1 MDAFFGMHFNARAV
15 FLIILPFVMFWIL
28 LLVGASELS
37 LRAML
42 TCIGI
47 WLFLVLLAVVFVL
60 IGASGG
66 LVFCILAGVQAVF
79 DVVLILMTFGGDIRL
94 N

>member
-1 MDAFFGMHFNARAV
+1 MDTFVGMHFHAHMII
-15 FLIILPFVMFWIL
+15 LILPFLMFWIL

-37 LRAML
+37 LRAIL

-47 WLFLVLLAVVFVL
+47 WLFLVLLAVIFMLVG
-60 IGASGG
+60 ISGG

>member
-1 MDAFFGMHFNARAV
+1 MDTFIGMHFDINV
-15 FLIILPFVMFWIL
+15 VILILPFLMFWIL
-28 LLVGASELS
+28 LMVGASELS

-47 WLFLVLLAVVFVL
+47 WLFLVLLSVIFVL
-60 IGASGG
+60 IGTSGG
-66 LVFCILAGVQAVF
+66 LVFCILAGIQALF

-94 N
+94 S

>member
-1 MDAFFGMHFNARAV
+1 MDTFVDMHFDMNV
-15 FLIILPFVMFWIL
+15 IILILPFLMFWIL

-47 WLFLVLLAVVFVL
+47 WLFLVLLAAIFMLV
-60 IGASGG
+60 GTSGG
-66 LVFCILAGVQAVF
+66 LVFCVLAGIQAVF

>member
-1 MDAFFGMHFNARAV
+1 MDIFVSMHLDV
-15 FLIILPFVMFWIL
+15 HVIILILPFLMFWIL

-47 WLFLVLLAVVFVL
+47 WLFLVLLAAIFIL
-60 IGASGG
+60 IGTSGG
-66 LVFCILAGVQAVF
+66 LVFCILAGIQALF

-94 N
+94 R

>member
-1 MDAFFGMHFNARAV
+1 MDTFIGMHFDINV
-15 FLIILPFVMFWIL
+15 VILILPFLMFWIL
-28 LLVGASELS
+28 LMVGASELS

-47 WLFLVLLAVVFVL
+47 WLFLVLLAAIFIL
-60 IGASGG
+60 IGTPGG
-66 LVFCILAGVQAVF
+66 LVFCILAGIQALF

-94 N
+94 S

>member
-1 MDAFFGMHFNARAV
+1 MDTFIDMHFDVNV
-15 FLIILPFVMFWIL
+15 IILILPFVIFWVL

-37 LRAML
+37 LRAIL

-47 WLFLVLLAVVFVL
+47 WLFLVLLAAIFML
-60 IGASGG
+60 IGTSGG
-66 LVFCILAGVQAVF
+66 LVFCVLAGIQAVF
-79 DVVLILMTFGGDIRL
+79 DVVLILMTFGGDIKL

>member
-1 MDAFFGMHFNARAV
+1 MDTFVDIHFGRHVAI
-15 FLIILPFVMFWIL
+15 LILPHLMFWIL

-47 WLFLVLLAVVFVL
+47 WLFLVLLAVIFML
-60 IGASGG
+60 IGASGDSV
-66 LVFCILAGVQAVF
+66 LCILAGIQAVF

-94 N
+94 R

>member
-1 MDAFFGMHFNARAV
+1 MGIFVDMHFDTHV
-15 FLIILPFVMFWIL
+15 IILIVPFLIFWIL
-28 LLVGASELS
+28 LMVGASELS

-47 WLFLVLLAVVFVL
+47 WLFLVLLAVIFML
-60 IGASGG
+60 IGTSGG
-66 LVFCILAGVQAVF
+66 LVFCILAGVQALF

-94 N
+94 S

>member
-1 MDAFFGMHFNARAV
+1 MHFDVHAV
-15 FLIILPFVMFWIL
+15 ILILPFLIFWVL

-37 LRAML
+37 LRAVL

-47 WLFLVLLAVVFVL
+47 WLFLVLLAAIFML
-60 IGASGG
+60 IGTSGA
-66 LVFCILAGVQAVF
+66 LLFCILAGVQAVF

>member
-1 MDAFFGMHFNARAV
+1 MDTFVSMHFDV
-15 FLIILPFVMFWIL
+15 HVVILILPFLMFWIL

-47 WLFLVLLAVVFVL
+47 WLFLVLLAVIFMLV
-60 IGASGG
+60 GTSGG
-66 LVFCILAGVQAVF
+66 LVFCVLAGIQAVF

>member
-1 MDAFFGMHFNARAV
+1 MDTFVSMHLDAHV
-15 FLIILPFVMFWIL
+15 IILILPFLIFWVL
-28 LLVGASELS
+28 LMVGASELS

-47 WLFLVLLAVVFVL
+47 WLFLVLLAAIFML
-60 IGASGG
+60 IGTSGG
-66 LVFCILAGVQAVF
+66 LVFCVLAGIQSVF
-79 DVVLILMTFGGDIRL
+79 DIVLILMTFGGDIRL

>member
-1 MDAFFGMHFNARAV
+1 MDTFVDMHFGRYV
-15 FLIILPFVMFWIL
+15 IILILPHLMFWIL
-28 LLVGASELS
+28 LMVGASELS

-47 WLFLVLLAVVFVL
+47 WLFLVLLAVIFTLV
-60 IGASGG
+60 GTSGW
-66 LVFCILAGVQAVF
+66 LVFCILAGIQAVF

>member
-1 MDAFFGMHFNARAV
+1 MDTFVDMHFGRHV
-15 FLIILPFVMFWIL
+15 VILILPFLIFWIL

-47 WLFLVLLAVVFVL
+47 WLFLVLLAVIFMLVST
-60 IGASGG
+60 SGW
-66 LVFCILAGVQAVF
+66 LVFCVLSGIQAVF
-79 DVVLILMTFGGDIRL
+79 DAVLILMTFGGDIRL

>member
-1 MDAFFGMHFNARAV
+1 MDIFVDMHFDINV
-15 FLIILPFVMFWIL
+15 VILILPFLMFWIL
-28 LLVGASELS
+28 LMVGASELS

-47 WLFLVLLAVVFVL
+47 WLFLVLLAVIFML
-60 IGASGG
+60 IGTSGG
-66 LVFCILAGVQAVF
+66 LVFCVLAGIQAVF
-79 DVVLILMTFGGDIRL
+79 DIVLILMTFGGDIRL

>member
-1 MDAFFGMHFNARAV
+1 MDTFVGMHFDV
-15 FLIILPFVMFWIL
+15 HVVILILPFLMFWIL
-28 LLVGASELS
+28 LMVGASELS

-47 WLFLVLLAVVFVL
+47 WLFLVLLAVIFMLV
-60 IGASGG
+60 GASGG
-66 LVFCILAGVQAVF
+66 LVFCILAGIQAVF
-79 DVVLILMTFGGDIRL
+79 DAVIILMTFGGDIRL